1 MSKIII
7 LLLVIIVIVALMFLR
22 WANKPENVAS
32 QQKKYEKQK
41 EQTITDSIKKLN
53 DKNNFLELDV
63 RENLDLT
70 VDFNEIFNNN
80 QYQFLQP
87 IITTTPIIK
96 NHEILIDTWFIKIQ

>member
-53 DKNNFLELDV
+53 DKN
-63 RENLDLT
+63 
-70 VDFNEIFNNN
+70 I
-80 QYQFLQP
+80 YQFQF
-87 IITTTPIIK
+87 
-96 NHEILIDTWFIKIQ
+96 WG